1 MKMNTNTLKLI
12 KYQLRDVMRS
22 RWVLFYLAFFILIT
36 DALFRF
42 GGSGDRVIL
51 SLMNVVLLVIP
62 LVSIMLGTMYLYN
75 SREYTELMLSQP
87 VKRIQMFAALFS
99 GLVLPLAATVSVGI
113 ALPFIWNGVLL
124 SHIGA
129 LGYLLATAVAL
140 TIIFS
145 ALAFAIGLLTED
157 KIKGLGL
164 AVVLWLFFAVIYDGL
179 ILLVIYMFSHY
190 PLQQP
195 VLIMSMLN
203 PLDLARIALLIQFEA
218 STLMGFTGAVFQRFF
233 GSMSGQIAIVLVMV
247 AWISIPLG
255 WGARR
260 FIRKDF

>member
-1 MKMNTNTLKLI
+1 MNTNTLKLI

-22 RWVLFYLAFFILIT
+22 RWVIFYLLFFVLVT

-42 GGSGDRVIL
+42 GGTGDRVLL
-51 SLMNVVLLVIP
+51 SLMNIVLLVIP

-75 SREYTELMLSQP
+75 SREYTELMLCQP
-87 VKRIQMFAALFS
+87 VKRQQMFTALFS
-99 GLVLPLAATVSVGI
+99 GLVLPLSATVAAGI
-113 ALPFIWNGVLL
+113 SLPFIWNGVFI
-124 SHIGA
+124 SHFSA
-129 LGYLLATAVAL
+129 LVYLLATAVGL

-145 ALAFAIGLLTED
+145 ALAFAIALLTED

-164 AVVLWLFFAVIYDGL
+164 AIVLWLFFAVIYDGL

-195 VLIMSMLN
+195 VLVISMLN

-233 GSMSGQIAIVLVMV
+233 GSGTGQLTILLVMLT
-247 AWISIPLG
+247 WIGIPLG
-255 WGARR
+255 WAARR
-260 FIRKDF
+260 FVQKDF

>member
-1 MKMNTNTLKLI
+1 MKTNTLKLI

-22 RWVLFYLAFFILIT
+22 RWVIFYLAFFILVT

-62 LVSIMLGTMYLYN
+62 LVSIMLGTMYVYN

-87 VKRIQMFAALFS
+87 VKRGEMFSALFA
-99 GLVLPLAATVSVGI
+99 GLMLPLSVTVAAGI
-113 ALPFIWNGVLL
+113 ALPFIWNGVLI
-124 SHIGA
+124 SHLAA
-129 LGYLLATAVAL
+129 LGYLIGTAIIL
-140 TIIFS
+140 TTIFS
-145 ALAFAIGLLTED
+145 ALAFMIALLTED

-164 AVVLWLFFAVIYDGL
+164 AVVMWLFFAVIYDGL
-179 ILLVIYMFSHY
+179 ILVVIYMFSDY

-195 VLIMSMLN
+195 VLVMSMLN
-203 PLDLARIALLIQFEA
+203 PLDLARIALLIEFEA
-218 STLMGFTGAVFQRFF
+218 STLMGFTGALFQRFL
-233 GSMSGQIAIVLVMV
+233 GSTGGLLTIAGVLML
-247 AWISIPLG
+247 WISLPLA

-260 FIRKDF
+260 FVSKDF

>member
-1 MKMNTNTLKLI
+1 MKTNTLKLI

-62 LVSIMLGTMYLYN
+62 LVSIMLGTMYVYN

-87 VKRIQMFAALFS
+87 VKRGEMFSALFA
-99 GLVLPLAATVSVGI
+99 GLMLPLSATVAVGI
-113 ALPFIWNGVLL
+113 ALPFIWNGVLFTHL
-124 SHIGA
+124 AA
-129 LGYLLATAVAL
+129 LGYLIGTAIIL
-140 TIIFS
+140 TTIFS
-145 ALAFAIGLLTED
+145 ALAFMIALLTED
-157 KIKGLGL
+157 KTKGLGL
-164 AVVLWLFFAVIYDGL
+164 AVVMWLFFAVIYDGL
-179 ILLVIYMFSHY
+179 ILVVIYMFSDY

-203 PLDLARIALLIQFEA
+203 PLDLARIALLIEFEA
-218 STLMGFTGAVFQRFF
+218 STLMGFTGALFQRFL
-233 GSMSGQIAIVLVMV
+233 GSTGGLLTIAGVLLM
-247 AWISIPLG
+247 WIALPLS

-260 FIRKDF
+260 FVTKDF